1 MIKILLLHIS
11 LLLFCMN
18 FTLPAQNSGEEIFK
32 NVCSACHTI
41 GMGRKVGPDLSGVY
55 NLRKN
60 EWLIPFI
67 QSSQKFIKS
76 GDTAAIAIYNEY
88 NRIPMPDNQLNN
100 EQILSIIEYIRNSDI
115 KPPVAEVKPAV
126 AEVKPAVPGD
136 TLVAQENTETI
147 IPGNAL
153 FYGYSRFA
161 NGGSPCFS
169 CHHLQDQSILG
180 GGKLA
185 LDLTG
190 SYSKLGAVG
199 IKAILTNPPFP
210 AMKTAMI
217 RHDLTENEIQALTSL
232 LKSTGDQKY
241 TRDIPS
247 ESGLFFFIIA
257 FVSALI
263 LTVHLYVFYD
273 NRKIT

>member
-1 MIKILLLHIS
+1 MMKILLFPVC

-18 FTLPAQNSGEEIFK
+18 ITLKAQNGGEEIFK

-60 EWLIPFI
+60 EWLIRFI

-76 GDTAAIAIYNEY
+76 GDTAAIAIFNEY
-88 NRIPMPDNQLNN
+88 NRIPMPDNQLSD
-100 EQILSIIEYIRNSDI
+100 EQILSLIEYIKNSDS
-115 KPPVAEVKPAV
+115 KPSVAEVKP
-126 AEVKPAVPGD
+126 EVPAD
-136 TLVAQENTETI
+136 TLVARENTETI
-147 IPGNAL
+147 ILGNAL
-153 FYGYSRFA
+153 YYGYSRFA
-161 NGGSPCFS
+161 NGASPRFS
-169 CHHLQDQSILG
+169 CHHLRDQSIMG

-190 SYSKLGAVG
+190 SYAKLGAVG
-199 IKAILTNPPFP
+199 IQAILTSPPFP

-217 RHDLTENEIQALTSL
+217 RHELTENEIQALTSL
-232 LKSTGDQKY
+232 LRSVGDRKY
-241 TRDIPS
+241 TSDIPL
-247 ESGLFFFIIA
+247 EGGLFFFIIA
-257 FVSALI
+257 FVGALI

>member
-1 MIKILLLHIS
+1 
-11 LLLFCMN
+11 
-18 FTLPAQNSGEEIFK
+18 
-32 NVCSACHTI
+32 
-41 GMGRKVGPDLSGVY
+41 
-55 NLRKN
+55 
-60 EWLIPFI
+60 
-67 QSSQKFIKS
+67 
-76 GDTAAIAIYNEY
+76 
-88 NRIPMPDNQLNN
+88 
-100 EQILSIIEYIRNSDI
+100 
-115 KPPVAEVKPAV
+115 
-126 AEVKPAVPGD
+126 
-136 TLVAQENTETI
+136 
-147 IPGNAL
+147 
-153 FYGYSRFA
+153 
-161 NGGSPCFS
+161 
-169 CHHLQDQSILG
+169 LG

-190 SYSKLGAVG
+190 SYSKLGTVG